1 MKRRARAF
9 INLTAGSIALVL
21 GPSACTDVLT
31 ERVSDCVEV
40 YQGTGAVRRQGFTEK
55 ACEERCAMITGV
67 IDCYWDEDSAL

>member
-9 INLTAGSIALVL
+9 FSLTGSIALVL
-21 GPSACTDVLT
+21 GPSGCTDVLT

-40 YQGTGAVRRQGFTEK
+40 YQGTGAVRRKGFTEQ